1 MPKLLEQVQNLIRTR
16 HYSYRTEQTY
26 VHWIKQYIYF
36 QARDI
41 RRKWGSMLPVVLD
54 EQLKRVVGMPL

>member
-26 VHWIKQYIYF
+26 IHWIKQYIF
-36 QARDI
+36 FHCKSIPQR
-41 RRKWGSMLPVVLD
+41 WVLP
-54 EQLKRVVGMPL
+54 KSANS